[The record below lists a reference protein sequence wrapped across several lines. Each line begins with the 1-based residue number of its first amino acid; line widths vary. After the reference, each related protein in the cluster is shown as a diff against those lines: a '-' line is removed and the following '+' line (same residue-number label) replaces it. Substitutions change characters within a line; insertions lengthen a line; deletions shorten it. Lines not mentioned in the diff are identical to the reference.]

1 MYAAEGGQANVLILP
16 SGPADE
22 LESAALM
29 YTHAINTASKR
40 IWIASPYFVPDEG
53 VIHALQL
60 AALRGVE
67 IRLLIPD
74 KSDNRMVDLAAASY
88 FDDLAN
94 RYTDGFLHEKTMI
107 IDDLAACVG
116 TANFDNR
123 SFRLNFEITAV
134 IVEPDFIESMEKMFE
149 ADFEK
154 SRLMRAGEYD
164 DKSFWFR
171 FAVRLCS
178 LTSPIQ

>member
-1 MYAAEGGQANVLILP
+1 MITVAPVRSAETEEQTEVDVTQKLLQPWNVILL
-16 SGPADE
+16 DDDV
-22 LESAALM
+22 SA
-29 YTHAINTASKR
+29 
-40 IWIASPYFVPDEG
+40 
-53 VIHALQL
+53 
-60 AALRGVE
+60 
-67 IRLLIPD
+67 
-74 KSDNRMVDLAAASY
+74 
-88 FDDLAN
+88 
-94 RYTDGFLHEKTMI
+94 
-107 IDDLAACVG
+107 VG